1 MMKTLKLDKN
11 NNLTFSN
18 NLETIESKDA
28 IKQDIK
34 TLLLM
39 WLTENPF
46 NTSEGLN
53 WYQLSTYNNKNDII
67 AEVKERILQDKRV
80 LNINSIE
87 VSFNNNL
94 LNIEAELETSEGIV
108 NVSDNVQ
115 DLVTGIDGIGTKV
128 SDNTEIAMDLND
140 EAKKFEF

>member
-18 NLETIESKDA
+18 NLETIESKEA

-39 WLTENPF
+39 WLTEYPF
-46 NTSEGLN
+46 NTNEGLN
-53 WYQLSTYNNKNDII
+53 WYQLSTYNNKSDII

-108 NVSDNVQ
+108 NV
-115 DLVTGIDGIGTKV
+115 
-128 SDNTEIAMDLND
+128 
-140 EAKKFEF
+140 

>member
-18 NLETIESKDA
+18 NLETIESKEA

-34 TLLLM
+34 TLLLI
-39 WLTENPF
+39 WLTEYPF
-46 NTSEGLN
+46 NTNEGLN
-53 WYQLSTYNNKNDII
+53 WYQLATYNNKNDII

-80 LNINSIE
+80 LNINNIE

-108 NVSDNVQ
+108 NV
-115 DLVTGIDGIGTKV
+115 
-128 SDNTEIAMDLND
+128 
-140 EAKKFEF
+140 

>member
-1 MMKTLKLDKN
+1 MKTLKLDKN

-18 NLETIESKDA
+18 DFLTIDSKEA

-39 WLTENPF
+39 WLTEYPF
-46 NTSEGLN
+46 NTNEGLN

-67 AEVKERILQDKRV
+67 AGVKERILQDKRV

-108 NVSDNVQ
+108 NV
-115 DLVTGIDGIGTKV
+115 
-128 SDNTEIAMDLND
+128 
-140 EAKKFEF
+140 

>member
-1 MMKTLKLDKN
+1 MRTLKLDKN

-18 NLETIESKDA
+18 DLQTIDSTEA

-39 WLTENPF
+39 WLTEYPF
-46 NTSEGLN
+46 NINEGLN

-67 AEVKERILQDKRV
+67 IAVKDRILQDKRI
-80 LNINSIE
+80 LNVNSID

-94 LNIEAELETSEGIV
+94 LSIEAELETIEGIV
-108 NVSDNVQ
+108 NV
-115 DLVTGIDGIGTKV
+115 
-128 SDNTEIAMDLND
+128 
-140 EAKKFEF
+140 

>member
-1 MMKTLKLDKN
+1 MRTLKLDKN

-39 WLTENPF
+39 WLTEYPF
-46 NTSEGLN
+46 NTNEGLN
-53 WYQLSTYNNKNDII
+53 WYQLATYNNKNDII

-94 LNIEAELETSEGIV
+94 LSIEAELET
-108 NVSDNVQ
+108 
-115 DLVTGIDGIGTKV
+115 
-128 SDNTEIAMDLND
+128 TE
-140 EAKKFEF
+140 

>member
-1 MMKTLKLDKN
+1 MKTLKLDKN

-18 NLETIESKDA
+18 DFQTIDGKEA

-39 WLTENPF
+39 WLTEYPF

-80 LNINSIE
+80 LNVNSIE

-108 NVSDNVQ
+108 NV
-115 DLVTGIDGIGTKV
+115 
-128 SDNTEIAMDLND
+128 
-140 EAKKFEF
+140 